1 MIKINIEEKKILTEN
16 IDINDIIL
24 GKFNRYKNERFS
36 EVLKAVEN
44 KIKTLTKIKALT
56 KEERKTEFIRD
67 VNESL
72 WVDSGVNF
80 IFDGFVYGEMLNLT
94 DNEGQRAQ
102 LYSTNSAVNPKQNEG
117 WASFSN
123 SKTKAEWETNFGND
137 KSFNPLSSNRI
148 DAQEYTLTG
157 FYKRLTLDAAKIKF
171 KGKEIDFQTP
181 DATPDTAKNKQEY
194 TVIEVISLFKAVME
208 GGENSIYT
216 KAKTKA
222 EAEVA
227 AEERRKKEEE
237 APLEKGEL
245 ASAEKYNIRRPKRV
259 RVVKLFQTRALKR
272 FYTNIK
278 DPSLTKIIADYQA
291 GKYLSDGFYGHRTHH
306 TSREAIKYLI
316 KAVNEAKKQ
325 GKAGIDYDNAMA
337 ILNGLDRAFAAAHDN
352 PNKPKKNRFI
362 QARFV
367 DQLDLLLR
375 LLQFKDGK
383 ISNLGV
389 VGGGGKAT
397 TRIPKKKDDKG
408 KKPESKGKKPIPAP
422 PIARK
427 PAPRPREASCWY
439 AQNITFGGEQATS
452 PNSLWARTKGV
463 ETFDQWHEKM
473 MTVMNYAGYSASYT
487 FRSGARASYRAQVE
501 TMGARR
507 STNINIQCFVAIG
520 SALSRVLSALG
531 NTAEMNHPKDPKR
544 LSVRAKYFLNNGKY
558 AGSLARECQVT
569 LYKVVMNAM
578 QNEAPKILRAA
589 EKLKQGGQD
598 KQAAVVAAL
607 AGTAQAK
614 KVIASKGPDKVNEGL
629 ISDLIFIK
637 VED

>member
-1 MIKINIEEKKILTEN
+1 
-16 IDINDIIL
+16 
-24 GKFNRYKNERFS
+24 ERFS

-102 LYSTNSAVNPKQNEG
+102 LYSTNSAVKPNQNEG
-117 WASFSN
+117 WASFEN

-148 DAQEYTLTG
+148 DAQEYTLAG

-171 KGKEIDFQTP
+171 KGKEVDFQTP
-181 DATPDTAKNKQEY
+181 DAIEAKNNKQEY

-306 TSREAIKYLI
+306 TSRE
-316 KAVNEAKKQ
+316 
-325 GKAGIDYDNAMA
+325 
-337 ILNGLDRAFAAAHDN
+337 
-352 PNKPKKNRFI
+352 
-362 QARFV
+362 
-367 DQLDLLLR
+367 
-375 LLQFKDGK
+375 
-383 ISNLGV
+383 
-389 VGGGGKAT
+389 
-397 TRIPKKKDDKG
+397 
-408 KKPESKGKKPIPAP
+408 
-422 PIARK
+422 
-427 PAPRPREASCWY
+427 
-439 AQNITFGGEQATS
+439 
-452 PNSLWARTKGV
+452 
-463 ETFDQWHEKM
+463 
-473 MTVMNYAGYSASYT
+473 
-487 FRSGARASYRAQVE
+487 
-501 TMGARR
+501 
-507 STNINIQCFVAIG
+507 
-520 SALSRVLSALG
+520 
-531 NTAEMNHPKDPKR
+531 
-544 LSVRAKYFLNNGKY
+544 
-558 AGSLARECQVT
+558 
-569 LYKVVMNAM
+569 
-578 QNEAPKILRAA
+578 
-589 EKLKQGGQD
+589 
-598 KQAAVVAAL
+598 
-607 AGTAQAK
+607 
-614 KVIASKGPDKVNEGL
+614 
-629 ISDLIFIK
+629 
-637 VED
+637 